1 VNVLLLLFLAFRAHI
16 TDRLEFLVIGFVQ
29 TLWESNDHSSS
40 VLNDEHSLRVQDRNQ
55 YKRVSSF
62 QNFYCLFN
70 RIKNTQALIKE
81 NSNVNS
87 TYLSIGLTLWN
98 DVILFLQ
105 FILQLEIV
113 GDNTVVH
120 ESKSIFVIEMGM
132 GVDVCFVSVG
142 GPSCVTNSYEVIML
156 SLSLVL

>member
-1 VNVLLLLFLAFRAHI
+1 MNVLLLLFLAFRAHI

-55 YKRVSSF
+55 YERVSSF

-70 RIKNTQALIKE
+70 RIKNTQSLIKE

-87 TYLSIGLTLWN
+87 TNLSIGLTLWN
-98 DVILFLQ
+98 NVILFLQ

-120 ESKSIFVIEMGM
+120 ESKSIFVIEMRM
-132 GVDVCFVSVG
+132 SVDVCFVSVG
-142 GPSCVTNSYEVIML
+142 GPSSVTNSYEVIML

>member
-40 VLNDEHSLRVQDRNQ
+40 VLNDEHSLRVQDGNQ
-55 YKRVSSF
+55 YERVSSF

-70 RIKNTQALIKE
+70 RIKNTQSLIKE

-87 TYLSIGLTLWN
+87 TNLSISLTLWN

-120 ESKSIFVIEMGM
+120 ESKSIFVIEMRM
-132 GVDVCFVSVG
+132 SVDVCFVSVG
-142 GPSCVTNSYEVIML
+142 GPSSVTNSYEVIML